1 MARKLRK
8 GLNEDTHIIK
18 RGKFEMETA
27 KMYLVIALIIF
38 HIVPLIFVF
47 MGTVGLA
54 TLMNM
59 FLYTINIIF
68 LFGIGVFYGIRIGFN
83 FKFPLVMFV
92 IALLSYVFYYNS
104 QALFPGED
112 GANYYIM
119 TGMITF
125 IVYAVFSFFSVVL
138 GGWLKRFF

>member
-1 MARKLRK
+1 MAKKLRK
-8 GLNEDTHIIK
+8 SLNEDKHIIK
-18 RGKFEMETA
+18 RGKFDMDTA
-27 KMYLVIALIIF
+27 KVYLVLTMIVF

-68 LFGIGVFYGIRIGFN
+68 LFGIGIFYGIRVGFN

-92 IALLSYVFYYNS
+92 ISILSYVFYYNS
-104 QALFPGED
+104 AALFTD
-112 GANYYIM
+112 ANYYVM

-125 IVYAVFSFFSVVL
+125 VVYAVFSFFSVVL